1 MADIVMAYIVMAR
14 TCEGTQDARRL
25 IQRVTGVGAR
35 GQQAHL
41 HRPRVQQLDVLQE
54 PRLQHVRRRVRR
66 QLARRTSK
74 KNRAWA
80 RPVRICSMSMA
91 EKTWHRASSN
101 VYKYLSSIYKCL

>member
-74 KNRAWA
+74 KKPCLGATGSHLLHEYGREDLAQ
-80 RPVRICSMSMA
+80 
-91 EKTWHRASSN
+91 
-101 VYKYLSSIYKCL
+101 SIFKCL